1 MFWSLQLL
9 TVGWHYRVN
18 VWRSET
24 DICCT
29 IHTTFFTCLY
39 APDSVFPWTL
49 STLYGGLMVTLSNT
63 TIFAPFHVMSWIVF
77 EIAINNF
84 CPSGDTPACRAITNL
99 FFSSIWL
106 RTLVFSL
113 CRLRLCGGSFVVA
126 LTSRITWTLDTRD
139 KFTTCTSFNE
149 DLPLVD
155 GHSEKLL
162 LRKNLS
168 SASSKSTVIS
178 IIAIWY
184 HRTRAIQLS
193 KWKSTSHAGCSFEVK
208 FNLYQ
213 VKYIQNMRLLKKPYV
228 YIYLFIVYF
237 RITRFQS

>member
-1 MFWSLQLL
+1 
-9 TVGWHYRVN
+9 
-18 VWRSET
+18 
-24 DICCT
+24 
-29 IHTTFFTCLY
+29 
-39 APDSVFPWTL
+39 
-49 STLYGGLMVTLSNT
+49 MVTLSNT

-155 GHSEKLL
+155 GHSEKSV
-162 LRKNLS
+162 LRKTIFEDTTS
-168 SASSKSTVIS
+168 GSTVID
-178 IIAIWY
+178 IIPIRY
-184 HRTRAIQLS
+184 REIGTTQLIQTSEKTQVTQDYFYEIKLNLPNQVHSKRATLGHI
-193 KWKSTSHAGCSFEVK
+193 F
-208 FNLYQ
+208 
-213 VKYIQNMRLLKKPYV
+213 
-228 YIYLFIVYF
+228 IYLFIINLGLLGWKIKKKF
-237 RITRFQS
+237 FNRKCNL